1 MTRRHFLQAATSA
14 VLSMGLGGLFS
25 SHHAAAHMREIKY
38 LRQIV
43 THDPQTT
50 RMIQWDSVNLLPDVR
65 VEVRPAGTHPHID
78 IYIPSYTY
86 FDIDDAPQYTY
97 HAEIRVPRGGG
108 DYRVTSAHGTSA
120 WIPIAQ
126 PDRNGT
132 VRALLFSDSQCGE
145 SYDVWRGLYHA
156 AWRRH
161 PHADFAAL
169 VGDLVDNGESSWHWE
184 SFLSAMGGADSP
196 LARHIHAPA
205 LGNHEYYGLSWTAVP
220 PARYLHTFALPDNG
234 STAFPGHYY
243 SFTMG
248 VVHFMV
254 LDTQFLELDAR
265 GSLLKTEQLAWLIR
279 DAAESH
285 APWRVV
291 LMHKDILACG
301 DYQTEQGTTAGIS
314 DVGRV
319 FMDTF
324 DALDIDLVVS
334 GHIHTYRRR
343 QIRAQKTDPN
353 GTLYL
358 LAGPAG
364 NEYFDVPAE
373 SYDLAASAN
382 SAPSNYLYMEADAK
396 ELHVSCETADGTVI
410 DTVTLRKS
418 KPPA

>member
-1 MTRRHFLQAATSA
+1 MTRRHFLQTAASA

-25 SHHAAAHMREIKY
+25 SHHAAAYTHEIKY

-50 RMIQWDSVNLLPDVR
+50 RMIQWDSESLLPDVR
-65 VEVRPAGTHPHID
+65 VEVRSAGMHTHAD

-86 FDIDDAPQYTY
+86 FDIDDTAQYTY
-97 HAEIRVPRGGG
+97 HAEVRLPRSGD
-108 DYRVTSAHGTSA
+108 DYRVISARGTTA
-120 WIPIAQ
+120 WMPLPIPAAS
-126 PDRNGT
+126 GT

-145 SYDVWRGLYHA
+145 SYDVWRNLYHA
-156 AWRRH
+156 AWHRH
-161 PHADFAAL
+161 PHADFAAI
-169 VGDLVDNGESSWHWE
+169 VGDLVDNGESAWHWE
-184 SFLSAMGGADSP
+184 SFLAAMEGADSP

-205 LGNHEYYGLSWTAVP
+205 LGNHEYYGLNWTATP

-234 STAFPGHYY
+234 STDFPGHYY

-254 LDTQFLELDAR
+254 LDTQFLELGTR
-265 GSLLKTEQLAWLIR
+265 GSLLKVEQLAWLIR
-279 DAAESH
+279 DTAESH

-324 DALDIDLVVS
+324 DALGIDLVVS

-343 QIRAQKTDPN
+343 QIRAQKTDQN

-364 NEYFDVPAE
+364 NEYFDVPAT
-373 SYDLAASAN
+373 SPPLRILPPPTTSIWRQMQK
-382 SAPSNYLYMEADAK
+382 SCTSPAK
-396 ELHVSCETADGTVI
+396 RRTARSSI
-410 DTVTLRKS
+410 R
-418 KPPA
+418 

>member
-1 MTRRHFLQAATSA
+1 MTRRHFLQTAASA

-25 SHHAAAHMREIKY
+25 SHHAAAYTHEIKY

-50 RMIQWDSVNLLPDVR
+50 RMIQWDSESLLPDVR
-65 VEVRPAGTHPHID
+65 VEVRSAGMHTHAD

-86 FDIDDAPQYTY
+86 FDIDDTAQYTY
-97 HAEIRVPRGGG
+97 HAEVRLPRSGD
-108 DYRVTSAHGTSA
+108 DYRVISARGTTA
-120 WIPIAQ
+120 WMPLPIPAAS
-126 PDRNGT
+126 GT
-132 VRALLFSDSQCGE
+132 IRALLFSDSQCGE
-145 SYDVWRGLYHA
+145 SYDVWRNLYHA
-156 AWRRH
+156 AWHRH
-161 PHADFAAL
+161 PHADFAAI
-169 VGDLVDNGESSWHWE
+169 VGDLVDNGESAWHWE
-184 SFLSAMGGADSP
+184 SFLAAMEGADSP

-205 LGNHEYYGLSWTAVP
+205 LGNHEYYGLSWTAVS

-234 STAFPGHYY
+234 SMAFPGHYY

-254 LDTQFLELDAR
+254 LDTQFLELGTR
-265 GSLLKTEQLAWLIR
+265 GSLLKVEQLAWLIR

-324 DALDIDLVVS
+324 DTLGIDLVVS

-343 QIRAQKTDPN
+343 QIRAQKTDQN

-373 SYDLAASAN
+373 SYALAASAN
-382 SAPSNYLYMEADAK
+382 PAPSNYLYMEADAK

>member
-1 MTRRHFLQAATSA
+1 M
-14 VLSMGLGGLFS
+14 
-25 SHHAAAHMREIKY
+25 
-38 LRQIV
+38 
-43 THDPQTT
+43 
-50 RMIQWDSVNLLPDVR
+50 
-65 VEVRPAGTHPHID
+65 
-78 IYIPSYTY
+78 
-86 FDIDDAPQYTY
+86 
-97 HAEIRVPRGGG
+97 
-108 DYRVTSAHGTSA
+108 
-120 WIPIAQ
+120 
-126 PDRNGT
+126 
-132 VRALLFSDSQCGE
+132 
-145 SYDVWRGLYHA
+145 WRDLYHA

-161 PHADFAAL
+161 PHADFSAL

-196 LARHIHAPA
+196 LAQHIHAPA
-205 LGNHEYYGLSWTAVP
+205 LGNHEYYGLSWTAVS